1 MIETVVALLMMLKGD
16 VVEHTYKE
24 KMSECLKSKRIAER
38 QVRPERVQFS
48 CKKVKAQT
56 EIYMGSKKDIEDNIN
71 DKMINKKSEQETKV
85 LKQLTES
92 KIDLKDKGDSDL
104 EAQIEIL
111 KKEVD
116 TLKSVIDIKQLEI
129 DKEKKAKE
137 LFFKEIGSLRKVIR
151 EKNKL
156 IDDLYKYP

>member
-1 MIETVVALLMMLKGD
+1 
-16 VVEHTYKE
+16 
-24 KMSECLKSKRIAER
+24 
-38 QVRPERVQFS
+38 
-48 CKKVKAQT
+48 
-56 EIYMGSKKDIEDNIN
+56 
-71 DKMINKKSEQETKV
+71 MINKKSEQETQV
-85 LKQLTES
+85 LKQLTET
-92 KIDLKDKGDSDL
+92 KIDLKDKGNSDL

-156 IDDLYKYP
+156 IDDLCKYP

>member
-1 MIETVVALLMMLKGD
+1 
-16 VVEHTYKE
+16 
-24 KMSECLKSKRIAER
+24 
-38 QVRPERVQFS
+38 
-48 CKKVKAQT
+48 
-56 EIYMGSKKDIEDNIN
+56 
-71 DKMINKKSEQETKV
+71 MINKKSEKETEV
-85 LKQLTES
+85 LKQLTET
-92 KIDLKDKGDSDL
+92 KIDLKYKGNSDL

>member
-56 EIYMGSKKDIEDNIN
+56 EIYMGSKK
-71 DKMINKKSEQETKV
+71 
-85 LKQLTES
+85 
-92 KIDLKDKGDSDL
+92 
-104 EAQIEIL
+104 IL
-111 KKEVD
+111 KIISMTK
-116 TLKSVIDIKQLEI
+116 
-129 DKEKKAKE
+129 
-137 LFFKEIGSLRKVIR
+137 
-151 EKNKL
+151 
-156 IDDLYKYP
+156 

>member
-1 MIETVVALLMMLKGD
+1 
-16 VVEHTYKE
+16 
-24 KMSECLKSKRIAER
+24 
-38 QVRPERVQFS
+38 
-48 CKKVKAQT
+48 
-56 EIYMGSKKDIEDNIN
+56 
-71 DKMINKKSEQETKV
+71 MINKKSEKETKV
-85 LKQLTES
+85 LKQLTET
-92 KIDLKDKGDSDL
+92 KIDLKDKGNSDL

-116 TLKSVIDIKQLEI
+116 TLKSVIDIKELEI

-151 EKNKL
+151 QKNKL